1 MRKLTIIALFLMGTI
16 STASAE
22 LGLRVGAGL
31 EIGTFDVTGKE
42 VTPTGTTKTKTGD
55 SEAFVGMGTFFV
67 EKQLGFLPGFLE
79 RLSIGYSYVPHDI
92 KSGTQDRAT
101 TDRVSDDKDDNVT
114 QKVQADL
121 QDISTLYVTANI
133 TDWLFVKAGTT
144 DMDIVTNEKLPTGS
158 QYGNASIDGTI
169 LGIGLHHTTDNGL
182 FMRLEMQETSFGG
195 ITLTSTTN
203 SDNKITLDDMDG
215 TTYRVSVG
223 KAF

>member
-1 MRKLTIIALFLMGTI
+1 MQT
-16 STASAE
+16 STT
-22 LGLRVGAGL
+22 V
-31 EIGTFDVTGKE
+31 
-42 VTPTGTTKTKTGD
+42 
-55 SEAFVGMGTFFV
+55 
-67 EKQLGFLPGFLE
+67 
-79 RLSIGYSYVPHDI
+79 SIVFIQCGI
-92 KSGTQDRAT
+92 
-101 TDRVSDDKDDNVT
+101 